1 MCTLVIL
8 RRPDHAWPLLIAA
21 NRDEMVDRAWQS
33 PARHW
38 PDREDVIA
46 GLDELAG
53 GTWLAVNDTGVTA
66 AILNR
71 EGSLGPTVDKRSRGE
86 LVLEAVDHPDAA
98 VAAEAIT
105 ELDGSAYRSFNLII
119 ADNRDAFW
127 IRGTE
132 QSKVEMF
139 EIPPGLHMITS
150 RELDDVES
158 ARLGRFLP
166 RFQAADEPD
175 VEAGDWSAWETLLAT
190 RLHSSDEDP
199 RETMCIVTDKGY
211 GTVSS
216 TLIALPSVDRPD
228 VDAIWRFAPGR
239 PDTTPYEDVVLSRVS
254 E

>member
-8 RRPDHAWPLLIAA
+8 RRPGYAWPLLIAA
-21 NRDEMVDRAWQS
+21 NRDEMVDRAWKS

-38 PDREDVIA
+38 PDREDVVA

-53 GTWLAVNDTGVTA
+53 GTWLAVNDAGVTA

-98 VAAEAIT
+98 VAAEAMA
-105 ELDGSAYRSFNLII
+105 ELDGSAYRSFNLVI
-119 ADNRDAFW
+119 ADNHDAYW

-132 QSKVEMF
+132 QPKVELF

-150 RELDDVES
+150 RELNDVES
-158 ARLGRFLP
+158 VRIGRFLP
-166 RFQAADEPD
+166 RFRAAEEPD
-175 VEAGDWSAWETLLAT
+175 VEAGNWSAWESLLTT

-199 RETMCIVTDKGY
+199 REAMCIVTDRGY

-216 TLIALPSVDRPD
+216 TLVALPSADRPEL
-228 VDAIWRFAPGR
+228 DAIWRFAPGR
-239 PDTTPYEDVVLSRVS
+239 PDTTPYEHVILSQTAD
-254 E
+254 

>member
-8 RRPDHAWPLLIAA
+8 RRPGHPWPLLVAA
-21 NRDEMVDRAWQS
+21 NRDEMIDRAWQS

-38 PDREDVIA
+38 PDREDVVG
-46 GLDELAG
+46 GLDEVAG
-53 GTWLAVNDTGVTA
+53 GTWLALNDNGVLA

-71 EGSLGPTVDKRSRGE
+71 EGSLGPTIGKRSRGE

-98 VAAEAIT
+98 VAAEAMV

-119 ADNRDAFW
+119 ADNHDAFW

-132 QSKVEMF
+132 QPRVEVV

-150 RELDDVES
+150 RELDDAEGV
-158 ARLGRFLP
+158 RIGRFLP
-166 RFQAADEPD
+166 RFRAADEPD
-175 VEAGDWSAWETLLAT
+175 VEAGDWSDWENLLAT

-216 TLIALPSVDRPD
+216 TLVALPSAERPD
-228 VDAIWRFAPGR
+228 VDPVWRFAPGR
-239 PDTTPYEDVVLSRVS
+239 PDATPYEHVILSLGPQ
-254 E
+254 